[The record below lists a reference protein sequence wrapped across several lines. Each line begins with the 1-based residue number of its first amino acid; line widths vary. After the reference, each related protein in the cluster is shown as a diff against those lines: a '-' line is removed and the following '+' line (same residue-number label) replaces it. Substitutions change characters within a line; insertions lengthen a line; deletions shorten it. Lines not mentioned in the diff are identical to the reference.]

1 MMIQKRQSWWIG
13 FCLLASS
20 ALVQAAPVAYW
31 RHEEGAP
38 GTLIPDGPNTV
49 LDATGNGNHMQT
61 FASANAPFTSA
72 TYTSLVSPLALR
84 SGLTNIRS
92 LDFGPGGDDSANND
106 DNFTDNKPIQT
117 ELFNALTVELAFNMD
132 SVGPGQF
139 QALVGKD
146 GKPLAA
152 SPVPPFKVLVR
163 GDDFPDAIPNQLF
176 IEWIDG
182 DGDIH
187 FVSSGRTVSTGTWNH
202 VAFVLTPSTADL
214 WVAGEGTPYALL
226 DSISGADFAGA
237 SGEVLNNVPTSWT
250 VGRGMFNGNVT
261 DWSDAKI
268 DEVRVSNTALSPGEF
283 LFRAVPEPSTCVLSL
298 LAVTGVACSST
309 RRRTTFGIGDHQRLS
324 GA

>member
-1 MMIQKRQSWWIG
+1 MMIQIQRLWWIS
-13 FCLLASS
+13 FCVLACC
-20 ALVQAAPVAYW
+20 AVVQAAPVAYW

-38 GTLIPDGPNTV
+38 GALIPDGPDTV

-72 TYTSLVSPLALR
+72 TYSSVVSPLVLR
-84 SGLTNIRS
+84 NGLANTRS
-92 LDFGPGGDDSANND
+92 LDFGPGGDDGANND

-117 ELFNALTVELAFNMD
+117 QLFNALTVELAFNMD

-146 GKPLAA
+146 GKPLAS

-182 DGDIH
+182 DGDVH
-187 FVSSGRTVSTGTWNH
+187 FVNSGRTVTTGAWNH
-202 VAFVLTPSTADL
+202 VAFVLTPATAEL
-214 WVAGEGTPYALL
+214 WIAGQNTPYTLL
-226 DSISGADFAGA
+226 DSISGDFAGA
-237 SGEVLNNVPTSWT
+237 AGEVLNNVPTSWT

-261 DWSDAKI
+261 DWSNAII
-268 DEVRVSNTALSPGEF
+268 DEVRVSDTALSPGEF
-283 LFRAVPEPSTCVLSL
+283 LFRAIPEPNSCVLGL
-298 LAVTGVACSST
+298 FAALAVASSRAT
-309 RRRTTFGIGDHQRLS
+309 RRK
-324 GA
+324 

>member
-1 MMIQKRQSWWIG
+1 MMIEKQRFWLMTLC
-13 FCLLASS
+13 FVASCTI
-20 ALVQAAPVAYW
+20 AQAAPVAYW

-49 LDATGNGNHMQT
+49 LDSTGNGNHMQT

-72 TYTSLVSPLALR
+72 TYASLVSPLTLR
-84 SGLTNIRS
+84 SGLANNRS
-92 LDFGPGGDDSANND
+92 LDFGPGGDDPSNND

-117 ELFNALTVELAFNMD
+117 QLFDALTVELAFNMD

-187 FVSSGRTVSTGTWNH
+187 FVNSGRTVTTGTWNH
-202 VAFVLTPSTADL
+202 VAFVLTPGAAELWLAD
-214 WVAGEGTPYALL
+214 ENTPYALL
-226 DSISGADFAGA
+226 DSISGDFAGA

-250 VGRGMFNGNVT
+250 VGRGMFDGNVT

-268 DEVRVSNTALSPGEF
+268 DEVRVSDTALSPGEF
-283 LFRAVPEPSTCVLSL
+283 LFRAVPEPHSYVLGM
-298 LAVTGVACSST
+298 LAAALVAL
-309 RRRTTFGIGDHQRLS
+309 RRTSPQKRQ
-324 GA
+324 